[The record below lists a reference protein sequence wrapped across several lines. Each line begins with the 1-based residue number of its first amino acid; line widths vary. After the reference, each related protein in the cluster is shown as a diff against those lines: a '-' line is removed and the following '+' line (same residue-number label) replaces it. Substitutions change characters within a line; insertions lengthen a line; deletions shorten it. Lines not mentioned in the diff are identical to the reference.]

1 MLTPATSFVMNDVG
15 LKNTLYTGMD
25 ARNTYENLAM
35 FSNGVLFMATNGI
48 DMQVTTRTTTRRRNF
63 HISGLAIRL
72 LIAFL
77 VSWLIILAFF
87 ATGAVSH

>member
-1 MLTPATSFVMNDVG
+1 
-15 LKNTLYTGMD
+15 
-25 ARNTYENLAM
+25 
-35 FSNGVLFMATNGI
+35 
-48 DMQVTTRTTTRRRNF
+48 MQVAPTSTTRRRNF

-77 VSWLIILAFF
+77 ISWLIVLAFF